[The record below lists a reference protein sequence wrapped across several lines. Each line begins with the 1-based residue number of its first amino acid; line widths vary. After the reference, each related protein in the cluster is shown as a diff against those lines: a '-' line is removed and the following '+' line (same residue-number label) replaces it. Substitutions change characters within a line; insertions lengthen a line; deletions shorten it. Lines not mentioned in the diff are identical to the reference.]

1 MKVTGRILPKFPKAV
16 CVIILCAFFKAVAYW
31 ALTPY
36 LPMYLGNRLGISV
49 ENSGYLI
56 GLGSLSGTIMSI
68 FCGFLIDRRDKKKI
82 FALSLSVMAVS
93 YLIFPGMSNG
103 FLILGVLM
111 VINIASSS
119 LAIVTNAWFS
129 IMLSEEE
136 STKAFSIKY
145 ILENIGAMVGPVLGT
160 VLVKLDLRFPFYV
173 ASASLVLIT
182 LIFFVYSKALV
193 SSPVNGK
200 IDVGKTEDLGI
211 GQTMRLL
218 VQDKRLL
225 YFTIGGVLSMMIYG
239 ALVTFMSLFFS
250 SVLPYDEAYQRVAY
264 ISALNAAI
272 VMGLQYFVSALI
284 RKKTIMRWVRFAV
297 GSMMA
302 GLIILIFRSDL
313 LWLTA
318 AIVLLSFGEV
328 AIVPAEYLFIIKI
341 TPKEQS
347 GVYLGAQ
354 NMIVLGLSI
363 SPVLCG
369 YLLKEAT
376 ASMMFAVLCVILV
389 FSLAFYQMGY
399 SVSEKAETI

>member
-1 MKVTGRILPKFPKAV
+1 M
-16 CVIILCAFFKAVAYW
+16 
-31 ALTPY
+31 
-36 LPMYLGNRLGISV
+36 
-49 ENSGYLI
+49 
-56 GLGSLSGTIMSI
+56 
-68 FCGFLIDRRDKKKI
+68 
-82 FALSLSVMAVS
+82 
-93 YLIFPGMSNG
+93 
-103 FLILGVLM
+103 
-111 VINIASSS
+111 
-119 LAIVTNAWFS
+119 
-129 IMLSEEE
+129 
-136 STKAFSIKY
+136 
-145 ILENIGAMVGPVLGT
+145 
-160 VLVKLDLRFPFYV
+160 
-173 ASASLVLIT
+173 IT

-225 YFTIGGVLSMMIYG
+225 YFTIGGVLSMM
-239 ALVTFMSLFFS
+239 
-250 SVLPYDEAYQRVAY
+250 
-264 ISALNAAI
+264 
-272 VMGLQYFVSALI
+272 
-284 RKKTIMRWVRFAV
+284 
-297 GSMMA
+297 A
-302 GLIILIFRSDL
+302 GLIILNFRSDL

-328 AIVPAEYLFIIKI
+328 VIVPAEYLFIIKI
-341 TPKEQS
+341 TPKEQR

-376 ASMMFAVLCVILV
+376 ASTMFAVLCVILV